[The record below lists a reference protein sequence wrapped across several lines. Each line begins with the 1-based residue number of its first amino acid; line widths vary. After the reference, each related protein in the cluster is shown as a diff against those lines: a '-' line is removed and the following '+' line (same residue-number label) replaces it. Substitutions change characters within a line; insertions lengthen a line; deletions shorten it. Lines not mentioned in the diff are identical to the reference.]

1 MERYDRSI
9 EQLIEVCHQ
18 AYISGL
24 QKTNGGNVSIRTGEN
39 QMLIKARGA
48 AFREAGSKDFVLADF
63 DGHKQMGTSEPSKE
77 SLLHGAVY
85 KNRQEIQAIVHVH
98 APCAIAWSEEHTCL
112 RRETW
117 QSRLKM
123 TGDIPVWN
131 VDSPVVRKEDL
142 PELKRMMEAGM
153 IDRAFILRN
162 HGIVAL
168 GESMEEAVR
177 TAELVEE
184 TAQIAILKEMCR
196 GAGKESWDEEAAV

>member
-1 MERYDRSI
+1 M
-9 EQLIEVCHQ
+9 
-18 AYISGL
+18 
-24 QKTNGGNVSIRTGEN
+24 
-39 QMLIKARGA
+39 
-48 AFREAGSKDFVLADF
+48 
-63 DGHKQMGTSEPSKE
+63 
-77 SLLHGAVY
+77 
-85 KNRQEIQAIVHVH
+85 
-98 APCAIAWSEEHTCL
+98 
-112 RRETW
+112 
-117 QSRLKM
+117 M

-153 IDRAFILRN
+153 IDRVFILRN